1 MSTSSCT
8 CPIDALPPELLIEI
22 FTYCADVFGNELPLL
37 TIGRTCQ
44 YWRSVANTSPRLWQH
59 LFLSDSRKVEAS
71 HTQARLWMANSTPF
85 PLHIHVNVQSPDMLL
100 PLLSPLIPQL
110 VRWSEC
116 EINTGETTERTNF
129 AALGTLNSASR
140 LEALRVGVR
149 GCSGI
154 DPLAM
159 EGEFFNSPTFML
171 MPTSRSD
178 ALRDVCM
185 YVAVSTL
192 PMPHHVSAMLISDL
206 TICEA
211 WDTCPD
217 PVPVLQF
224 LTSLPALKQF
234 HYYGV
239 PHQGLP
245 SDASITTPVVV
256 LPQLH
261 TLLLRSTCAVRT
273 FLAHIDAPRLIEL
286 YLEHTNVDFP
296 IQYDPY
302 AGSTDDG
309 DSDDEANDFS
319 QSPWSD
325 HATGMGLRALMQR
338 SKPQLEVLEMTYA
351 DMRTKDFLWCFEQLN
366 ALREFRIVASDMS
379 DTVIQALAPVVSP
392 DQPVRIRLPQ
402 LYTLGLWNCN
412 RVSGDALVET
422 LRSRVEFTD
431 VAVKDD
437 LSTLTD
443 IVINGCTRFRPQHA
457 LELLDVFGDRFRTS

>member
-1 MSTSSCT
+1 
-8 CPIDALPPELLIEI
+8 
-22 FTYCADVFGNELPLL
+22 
-37 TIGRTCQ
+37 
-44 YWRSVANTSPRLWQH
+44 
-59 LFLSDSRKVEAS
+59 
-71 HTQARLWMANSTPF
+71 
-85 PLHIHVNVQSPDMLL
+85 MLL

-178 ALRDVCM
+178 ALRDVC
-185 YVAVSTL
+185 
-192 PMPHHVSAMLISDL
+192 I
-206 TICEA
+206 
-211 WDTCPD
+211 
-217 PVPVLQF
+217 
-224 LTSLPALKQF
+224 
-234 HYYGV
+234 
-239 PHQGLP
+239 
-245 SDASITTPVVV
+245 
-256 LPQLH
+256 
-261 TLLLRSTCAVRT
+261 TCAVRT

-302 AGSTDDG
+302 AGSTEDG

-392 DQPVRIRLPQ
+392 DQP
-402 LYTLGLWNCN
+402 
-412 RVSGDALVET
+412 
-422 LRSRVEFTD
+422 
-431 VAVKDD
+431 
-437 LSTLTD
+437 
-443 IVINGCTRFRPQHA
+443 HA